1 MQVTGWSE
9 AVGGDQSL
17 QVKPSCCFFYVAG
30 SWTLDHL
37 WSRESVV
44 FCFLLHLF
52 HSRIV

>member
-1 MQVTGWSE
+1 VQVTGWSE
-9 AVGGDQSL
+9 GVGGDQSL
-17 QVKPSCCFFYVAG
+17 QVKPSCFFFVAG

-37 WSRESVV
+37 LSRESVV